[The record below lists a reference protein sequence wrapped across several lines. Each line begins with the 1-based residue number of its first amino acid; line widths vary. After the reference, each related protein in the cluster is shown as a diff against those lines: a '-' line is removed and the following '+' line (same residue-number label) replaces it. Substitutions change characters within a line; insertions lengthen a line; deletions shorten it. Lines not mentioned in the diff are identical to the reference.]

1 MNSELLL
8 LNTQACAWDVFYGIT
23 GKIDITDPWKG
34 LSTSSMLKFVQ
45 KAGKYLMLEEYR
57 EGNWGGAVMIVS
69 LPKINLTSH

>member
-8 LNTQACAWDVFYGIT
+8 LNTQACAWDVFYGII
-23 GKIDITDPWKG
+23 GKIDIIDPWKG

-57 EGNWGGAVMIVS
+57 EVNWGVAVMIAS
-69 LPKINLTSH
+69 LPKKNLTSH